1 MAAPNLDW
9 HQMGSNA
16 ARLIDWRTA
25 SDVGR
30 RIAGS
35 GVSLPALERARF
47 REDFAESV
55 REAEQ
60 LVLDFTGMHVEGYRA
75 RAWVMSRGEW
85 LNANLRGLQNL
96 LEPLAQRALNER
108 QLSTPEFRRKAF
120 GAQIGV
126 LLGYVSKKVL
136 GQYDVFLPPDDD
148 GLLYF
153 VGPNVA
159 EVERRFQLPSHDF
172 HLWLALHEVTHR
184 VQFGGCP
191 WLRSHL
197 SSLVDSYLSTVE
209 LDPHQLMDQLK
220 RAVAEARA
228 AGGWREANVL
238 FLLMTPSL
246 RELFERMQALMSLIE
261 GHASYVMNVVSAD
274 RVKDLPRMRRSLK
287 DRRRASSMERAF
299 QKAIGFDQKIRQYDI
314 GERFVEE
321 VVRVAG
327 MEGFNLMWKDEAN
340 LPTLAEVADPG
351 RWLARVAN
359 A

>member
-85 LNANLRGLQNL
+85 LNATLRALQTL

-159 EVERRFQLPSHDF
+159 EVERRFQLPSPGF
-172 HLWLALHEVTHR
+172 PLLPPLPPAPPPRPV
-184 VQFGGCP
+184 GGRP
-191 WLRSHL
+191 
-197 SSLVDSYLSTVE
+197 
-209 LDPHQLMDQLK
+209 
-220 RAVAEARA
+220 RA
-228 AGGWREANVL
+228 
-238 FLLMTPSL
+238 P
-246 RELFERMQALMSLIE
+246 
-261 GHASYVMNVVSAD
+261 GH
-274 RVKDLPRMRRSLK
+274 P
-287 DRRRASSMERAF
+287 
-299 QKAIGFDQKIRQYDI
+299 
-314 GERFVEE
+314 
-321 VVRVAG
+321 
-327 MEGFNLMWKDEAN
+327 
-340 LPTLAEVADPG
+340 PP
-351 RWLARVAN
+351 
-359 A
+359 